1 MSTILPPPPPVPMDV
16 LLLVVEEQLSDL
28 HMLCGGPRLSPSSS
42 DTVRPSGARALPPI
56 DARRTSSQVHRVAT
70 GLDEEDTH
78 GSAESADRTN
88 A

>member
-1 MSTILPPPPPVPMDV
+1 MSTILPPPPAIPMDV

-28 HMLCGGPRLSPSSS
+28 HVLCGGVRLSPSSS
-42 DTVRPSGARALPPI
+42 ATIRPAAGAHIPSRCAP
-56 DARRTSSQVHRVAT
+56 RSSPVGRGAP

-78 GSAESADRTN
+78 GSAESADRTS